1 MGISNIVRTMKDAHP
16 NKILLL
22 KVGKFF
28 QTYGKDAYIIS
39 FLFNYQI
46 KKVETNTNMVGF
58 PEVAQN
64 KVIKTLEDNK
74 IDYMLID
81 RATSYEVF
89 DECSFN
95 SENKYAEFYSK
106 AHKYISKKNRIDAIY
121 EHLLNN
127 INDELAKEKIQKIEE
142 ILYE

>member
-1 MGISNIVRTMKDAHP
+1 MGISNMVRTMKDVHP

-46 KKVETNTNMVGF
+46 KKVETNINMVGF
-58 PEVAQN
+58 PEVALN
-64 KVIKTLEDNK
+64 KVLKTLEDNK

-81 RATSYEVF
+81 RATSYEVV

-95 SENKYAEFYSK
+95 SENKYAEFYIK
-106 AHKYISKKNRIDAIY
+106 AHKYIARKNRIDAIY
-121 EHLLNN
+121 ANLLNN
-127 INDELAKEKIQKIEE
+127 ISDESIKEKIQKIEE